1 LKQSKPCR
9 GLSAANRRIIGIDP
23 GLASSGWGIVEYRDT
38 RLCHIAH
45 GCIETKP
52 DLPRA
57 RRLLAIYTAIRSIL
71 ELYKP
76 AAAAMEILY
85 FARNTS
91 SALPVAEARGVL
103 SMAVVEQG
111 LELREFTPN
120 AIKKAVVGE
129 SRASK
134 EQVQEMLRLILGL
147 KEPPRPDHAA
157 DALGAAVCAAH
168 SLDGILPRT
177 SRTKT

>member
-1 LKQSKPCR
+1 LR
-9 GLSAANRRIIGIDP
+9 RTRRIIGIDP
-23 GLASSGWGIVEYRDT
+23 GLASSGWGIVEYRDR
-38 RLCHIAH
+38 RLRHIAH

-52 DLPRA
+52 DLPRGQ
-57 RRLLAIYTAIRSIL
+57 RLLVIYTSIRSII

-76 AAAAMEILY
+76 SAAAMETLY
-85 FARNTS
+85 FSRNVS

-103 SMAVVEQG
+103 SMALVEQG
-111 LELREFTPN
+111 LELHEFTPN

-134 EQVQEMLRLILGL
+134 EQVQSMLCLLLGL
-147 KEPPRPDHAA
+147 KEAPQPDHAA

-168 SLDGILPRT
+168 IITL
-177 SRTKT
+177 